1 MRISLMMKLFNILA
15 IAATAAVA
23 IVSCAKE
30 ETPAPVLGPELQFS
44 SEEAEEGTQS
54 KTHWTGSTIWW
65 SKGDKIAVAY
75 ADAGVWKNQFFVSN
89 ELADDSH
96 QATFVARTT
105 LAENSKGSFSF
116 YGLYPAIAVSD
127 DFSAC
132 PSASVLIPSVQTPSV
147 NSYDPSGDLMYGYSI
162 QSYSTTPSEP
172 VSMFW
177 RRLVAHADIT
187 LTLPQMA
194 SGEIVEKVEFT
205 VNDGLSL
212 SGDFCVDMSTGKM
225 APSASDSPANT
236 VTAIADNLDFTDG
249 QVHVWLSVA
258 PCRFS
263 SLKVVITTDIAT
275 YTRDI
280 ASCDVNFAV
289 NKRNLLSV
297 DMTSAER
304 QVKTDE
310 DKDAL
315 INPRIFSLLDL
326 DMPELAKVKY
336 YYEAGLM
343 YEAAEELVEYFRNRE
358 GLHIW
363 NYESDPN
370 NVTITTTMQRRADKA
385 LKENGYRFYV
395 GDDYLESADPV
406 EYYSF
411 DQNNDGIIEWDYSP
425 VEVNSFTRLMYR
437 HPWVGSLKSVYYKY
451 KDEKYAE
458 CITQVFL
465 DWLRNHPCPYETS
478 GTYVMGMSH
487 PSYRIWCN
495 LASSIRSTSYLGVLD
510 ELRSSVHYTPEFLT
524 ELLLS
529 FYDSAESIRHNYYY
543 AEASNIRLTE
553 VQGVLYIA
561 VLLPEFIK
569 SKEWLDE
576 TVAATNRLLDMM
588 MEDDGCLVEKDM
600 HYHVSVLSTF
610 YGIQAQLAATG
621 HESLLPDDYFSKLS
635 NSTHLVRDI
644 MYPDY
649 SIEGLNETRPENL
662 SKNDLI
668 KNFKKYVKMLP
679 EDKTLLWAS
688 TQGKEGVA
696 PTELLSIYPNAGYY
710 MFRTG
715 WTKDDTMLILSNNE
729 NYYGYAHCQPD
740 NGTVALYRKGRRFLP
755 DAGCYTYGG
764 TAELDAERAEFRAT
778 KNHNT
783 LTLNEADAANDIA
796 GQAGLLVGSVSND
809 DYDMVHV
816 SNQSY
821 ENLKHDRWVYHLKDG
836 VFVIVDVADGT
847 AAGSVELNWH
857 LGPDSNVAYARS
869 GNAYECRTGYG
880 DSNNMVFKT
889 FCFNGTGPNS
899 SFLAE
904 TGKSWYSDAIYVKE
918 ERPCH
923 QVAVT
928 KSEEQQVRFVT
939 VIYPFSD
946 TVPDITAMFNSS
958 DMITVLTGDKYYLLY
973 L

>member
-1 MRISLMMKLFNILA
+1 MIISLMVKLFNRLA
-15 IAATAAVA
+15 IAALAAVA

-44 SEEAEEGTQS
+44 SQEAEDAQS

-65 SKGDKIAVAY
+65 SKGDKVAVTY
-75 ADAGVWKNQFFVSN
+75 ADAGVCKNQFFVSN
-89 ELADDSH
+89 ELTEDAH

-105 LAENSKGSFSF
+105 LAENSKGSFAF
-116 YGLYPAIAVSD
+116 YGLYPATAVETE
-127 DFSAC
+127 FAAA
-132 PSASVLIPSVQTPSV
+132 PSATVVIPEVQTPSV
-147 NSYDPSGDLMYGYSI
+147 NSYDPSADLLYGYSI

-187 LTLPQMA
+187 LTLPQLA
-194 SGEIVEKVEFT
+194 AGEIVEKVEFT
-205 VNDGLSL
+205 INDDICLT
-212 SGDFCVDMSTGKM
+212 GDFCIDMSTGKM
-225 APSASDSPANT
+225 VPVASAVPANT
-236 VTAIADNLDFTDG
+236 VTAMAENLDLAG
-249 QVHVWLSVA
+249 EQVHVWLSVA

-263 SLKVVITTDIAT
+263 SLKVVIVTDIAT

-280 ASCDVNFAV
+280 ASCDVNFIV

-304 QVKTDE
+304 EVKTDA
-310 DKDAL
+310 DRDAL
-315 INPRIFSLLDL
+315 INSRVFSLLNL
-326 DMPELAKVKY
+326 DMPELEKVKY

-343 YEAAEELVEYFRNRE
+343 YDAAEALVDYYRQRE
-358 GLHIW
+358 HLQHW
-363 NYESDPN
+363 NHQQDP
-370 NVTITTTMQRRADKA
+370 TITTTMQRRADKS

-395 GDDYLESADPV
+395 GDDYLESEDPV

-411 DQNNDGIIEWDYSP
+411 DQNGDGVIEWDYSP
-425 VEVNSFTRLMYR
+425 VEVTSFTNLMHR
-437 HPWVGSLKSVYYKY
+437 HPWVGSVAQVYYKT
-451 KDEKYAE
+451 KDEKYAKSLVE
-458 CITQVFL
+458 VYL
-465 DWLRNHPCPYETS
+465 DWLKNHPCPGAET
-478 GTYVMGMSH
+478 GNYVMGMSH
-487 PSYRIWCN
+487 PSYRIWSN
-495 LASSIRSTSYLGVLD
+495 LASSIRSTAYITLLSYIKH
-510 ELRSSVHYTPEFLT
+510 SVHFTPEFLS
-524 ELLLS
+524 EYLVS
-529 FYDSAESIRHNYYY
+529 MYDCAESIRHNYYFK
-543 AEASNIRLTE
+543 EASNIRLTE
-553 VQGVLYIA
+553 VQAVLYLA
-561 VLLPEFIK
+561 VLLPEFLK
-569 SKEWLDE
+569 SQEWLDE
-576 TVAATNRLLDMM
+576 TVASTNRLLEVM

-600 HYHVSVLSTF
+600 HYHISVLSTF
-610 YGIQAQLAATG
+610 YGIQAQLAVTG
-621 HESLLPDDYFSKLS
+621 HESELPGDYFSKLS

-649 SIEGLNETRPENL
+649 SMEGLNETRPENL

-679 EDKTLLWAS
+679 DDQTLLWAS

-696 PTELLSIYPNAGYY
+696 PTELLSVYPSSGYY

-729 NYYGYAHCQPD
+729 NCEGYTHCQPD
-740 NGTVALYRKGRRFLP
+740 NGTVTLYRKGRRFLP
-755 DAGCYTYGG
+755 DSGCYTYGG
-764 TAELDAERAEFRAT
+764 TTELDAERAEFRAT

-783 LTLNEADAANDIA
+783 LTFNEADAANNIDGKSGVFEA
-796 GQAGLLVGSVSND
+796 SASEK

-836 VFVIVDVADGT
+836 VFVIVDMADGQAT
-847 AAGSVELNWH
+847 GSVELNWH

-869 GNAYECRTGYG
+869 GNAYECRTGYADG
-880 DSNNMVFKT
+880 NNMVFMT
-889 FCFNGTGPNS
+889 FCFNGTASNS

-904 TGKSWYSDAIYVKE
+904 TGTSWYSTAINVKA

-923 QVAVT
+923 QISVT
-928 KSEEQQVRFVT
+928 KAEDKPVRFVT
-939 VIYPFSD
+939 VVYPFS
-946 TVPDITAMFNSS
+946 TSVPTIAAMFNSS
-958 DMITVLTGDKYYLLY
+958 NMITVLVGDKDYLLN